1 MKLILTKIRNILKKY
16 ILIFKTVFCVSVL
29 FLFWFLLAKPYLL
42 KIPNDFSYKA
52 DVISVDNFY
61 DNKSK
66 DFIGESFSNTT
77 FSYKAVT
84 VKKGVIEIKNT
95 FEVKTIDDKLIY
107 EASPVYG
114 INQKTGEHVKGY
126 GDADRTGYLFA
137 PRNLKKGQS
146 YSFWNGSSSIIA
158 NMKFVAEE
166 KVRGLR
172 VFKYTTDYGGAVD
185 KTQELNFLP
194 EVPDKYG
201 VKLNSVN
208 DVWIEPTTGSLINW
222 QDYSTD
228 YYYYD
233 IKTGEKVKPY
243 NQFENSFEESTII
256 NNVNNIKKLRL
267 KFDIVNTYV
276 PIFIVFIG
284 LLIIFNK
291 VLRLK
296 ELYKWFIVN
305 KFFILIFF
313 VMLTATWYAAYYTK
327 KSLDKSTTDKLNLQK
342 NDIMSSLK
350 KRLDVYQNT
359 LYGGKALFESVGEV
373 SNDEWATYCKSLN
386 FEEKFPGLLGLSF
399 AKKVTNANKN
409 EYVKTM
415 QRSNNAAY
423 SIKPEG
429 ERPFYVPV
437 QYIQPLNFTNQK
449 AIGFDLYS
457 ELSRRKTINKAE
469 QYGDIAITPKITLIQ
484 DEGTG
489 VPGFL
494 AILPVF
500 FNNKITKNSAPNTEA
515 YGYITAPFRMKDFIE
530 DTVNINSFDLD
541 FTVYDGLK
549 KESEF
554 EYYNTKNAALI
565 KTNNSI
571 NYQKSE
577 IFFAVNRAWTLSF
590 VNKQDTSNL
599 KIALVVFLSGTTISS
614 LLVGL
619 ILSISKSKNN
629 AIKYGNKITKELS
642 LISEKEREKSKELT
656 VTSVRLSIAT
666 KSAKIGAWQWNTDS
680 NIVQWDD
687 QMNLIYETVKPVT
700 EVSFNEWLKT
710 VYPEDEL
717 YVEKSMKELLL
728 KESELH
734 LILRIITPSK
744 KIKYVN
750 LHAQRVLGNHG
761 GLYIVGVCW
770 DITAEKLSEL
780 NLKTLG
786 AIVRDSNVAIM
797 SSNTNNIITGWND
810 GAETLF
816 GYTAKEM
823 IGRSMDSILP
833 QEKHH
838 NTEAHQKI
846 LKGEETV
853 NYETTRLT
861 SSGRIINVALT
872 VSPIN
877 DDIGRVIG
885 SSIVAR
891 DITKEVEAD
900 RAKSEFVSLASHQ
913 LQTPA
918 TAVKQFLGLVL
929 ENYAGDLNKEQ
940 RDFIS
945 KANFYNNEQITI
957 VRDLLEVARAESDSL
972 QLKDTKIDVAKL
984 IKEVIEEQK
993 SNIKLKKQILKLD
1006 LKESIIYSDENKLKM
1021 CIANL
1026 INNSNKYAKEG
1037 STIWVENHKDKDG
1050 KSIISIKDNG
1060 KGIKPE
1066 DLDKL
1071 FKKFARLDD
1080 NTQNIPGTGLGLY
1093 LNKKILERLGGE
1105 ISVESEYNKG
1115 ATFIIKLP
1123 EKNI

>member
-1 MKLILTKIRNILKKY
+1 MERIVTKIRNVLKKY
-16 ILIFKTVFCVSVL
+16 KPIFITLICASVF
-29 FLFWFLLAKPYLL
+29 FLFWFLLAKPYLT
-42 KIPNDFSYKA
+42 KIPNNFTYNA
-52 DVISVDNFY
+52 EVISVDNFY

-77 FSYKAVT
+77 FYYKAVKAKNGI
-84 VKKGVIEIKNT
+84 VEIKNT
-95 FEVKTIDDKLIY
+95 FQVKTIDDKLIY
-107 EASPVYG
+107 EANPVYG

-126 GDADRTGYLFA
+126 GEADRTGYLFA
-137 PRNLKKGQS
+137 PRNLKKGQPFS
-146 YSFWNGSSSIIA
+146 YWNASANSIG
-158 NMKFVAEE
+158 NMKYVAEE
-166 KVRGLR
+166 TIRGLR
-172 VFKYTTDYGGAVD
+172 VYKYTTDYGGSID
-185 KTQELNFLP
+185 RTLDLTFLP

-208 DVWIEPTTGSLINW
+208 DIWIEPTTGSLVNW

-228 YYYYD
+228 YYYFD

-243 NQFENSFEESTII
+243 NQYENSFEESTVI
-256 NNVNNIKKLRL
+256 NNVKNIKMLKLKYDL
-267 KFDIVNTYV
+267 VNMYV
-276 PIFIVFIG
+276 PILAILI
-284 LLIIFNK
+284 LLLVIFNK
-291 VLRLK
+291 SLRLK
-296 ELYKWFIVN
+296 EFVKWLIVN
-305 KFFILIFF
+305 KFFILISAL
-313 VMLTATWYAAYYTK
+313 MLTGTLYVSYYTK
-327 KSLDKSTTDKLNLQK
+327 VSLDKNTDNNLNIQK

-373 SNDEWATYCKSLN
+373 SKEEWATYYNSLKIQ
-386 FEEKFPGLLGLSF
+386 EKFPGLLGLSF
-399 AKKVTNANKN
+399 AKKVNNANKN
-409 EYVKTM
+409 EYVKNM
-415 QRSNNAAY
+415 QKTETSAY
-423 SIKPEG
+423 SIIPEG

-437 QYIQPLNFTNQK
+437 QYIQPLNFSNQK

-469 QYGDIAITPKITLIQ
+469 QYSDIAITPKITLVQ
-484 DEGTG
+484 DEGTESS
-489 VPGFL
+489 GFL
-494 AILPVF
+494 AILPIF
-500 FNNKITKNSAPNTEA
+500 YNNKITKNSAPSTEA

-554 EYYNTKNAALI
+554 EYYNTKNSSI
-565 KTNNSI
+565 VKTNNSI
-571 NYQKSE
+571 KYQKSE
-577 IFFAVNRAWTLSF
+577 IFFAVNRAWTLTF
-590 VNKQDTSNL
+590 VNKQNINNISIT
-599 KIALVVFLSGTTISS
+599 IIVFASGFTISS

-619 ILSISKSKNN
+619 ILSISRSKNN
-629 AIKYGNKITKELS
+629 AIKYGNKITKELK
-642 LISEKEREKSKELT
+642 LISDKEREKSKELT

-700 EVSFNEWLKT
+700 KVSFNEWLKT

-786 AIVRDSNVAIM
+786 AIVRDSNVAII
-797 SSNTNNIITGWND
+797 SSNVNGIVTGWND
-810 GAETLF
+810 GAEKLY

-823 IGRSMDSILP
+823 IGRSIDTILP
-833 QEKHH
+833 PEKHH
-838 NTEAHQKI
+838 NTEAHKKI

-861 SSGRIINVALT
+861 NSGKIVNVSLT

-877 DDIGRVIG
+877 DDLGRVVG

-900 RAKSEFVSLASHQ
+900 RAKTEFVSLASHQ

-929 ENYAGDLNKEQ
+929 ENYAGELNKEQ

-945 KANFYNNEQITI
+945 KANYYNNEQITI
-957 VRDLLEVARAESDSL
+957 VRDLLEVARAESDIL
-972 QLKDTKIDVAKL
+972 QLKDSKIDIAKL

-993 SNIKLKKQILKLD
+993 SNIKFKKQILKLD
-1006 LKESIIYSDENKLKM
+1006 LKESIIFSDENKLKM

-1050 KSIISIKDNG
+1050 KNIITIKDNG

-1080 NTQNIPGTGLGLY
+1080 NTQDIPGTGLGLY
-1093 LNKKILERLGGE
+1093 LNKKILELLGGE
-1105 ISVESEYNKG
+1105 IYVESEYNKG